1 MFKNACVL
9 ALEYGKDAPTTSSI
23 KHAARASSC
32 VKDTDV
38 KMFIGKYI
46 KSLCVIS
53 SRYAKF
59 TFLLQNNHLGG
70 PCRALWDPGPL
81 WAFQTPVGP

>member
-1 MFKNACVL
+1 MFDKASAIKISEFEHHMFKNACVL
-9 ALEYGKDAPTTSSI
+9 ALEDGKDAPTTSSR

-32 VKDTDV
+32 VKDTDI

-59 TFLLQNNHLGG
+59 TFFVAKQSSR
-70 PCRALWDPGPL
+70 RAL
-81 WAFQTPVGP
+81 